1 MVLYLYRLEIFRKK
15 ENCEHERQECYN
27 EIHQGFSSLTDAMP
41 SKDGEWRWR
50 RSSDNMTLLRPTPCY
65 LVYHKSYLVERYFR
79 GFCGLALD
87 AHNNIQPGPG
97 LGWLSHGA
105 RVNWSKICEH
115 GDHT

>member
-1 MVLYLYRLEIFRKK
+1 
-15 ENCEHERQECYN
+15 
-27 EIHQGFSSLTDAMP
+27 
-41 SKDGEWRWR
+41 
-50 RSSDNMTLLRPTPCY
+50 MTLLRPTPCY

-115 GDHT
+115 GDHTQVLGSFLHPGTHTRLYIQRFLAEAPEAG